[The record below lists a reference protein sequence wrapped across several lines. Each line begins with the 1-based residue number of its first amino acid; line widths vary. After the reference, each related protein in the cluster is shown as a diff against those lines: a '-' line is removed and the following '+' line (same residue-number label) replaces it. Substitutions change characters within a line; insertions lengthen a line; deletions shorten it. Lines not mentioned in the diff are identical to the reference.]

1 MDPTQQS
8 GSLNAQDV
16 ERLGEAAAA
25 AQEAK
30 IALLTALGQQL
41 GAKRRSAIQARQRNG
56 IDMLWQEDIEF
67 YEGVDDANRG
77 EQQSTDAWHTKLPGQ
92 TMPGIAGE
100 VRSTVFLNITRTYC
114 DAAAS
119 RVADMLI
126 PSDDRAFNIKPRPV
140 PDLIDLS
147 KGILGDDDKQDAV
160 RQAAI
165 ASDNPVPGPQ
175 DVIPQAQKKIAFAR
189 SQLELARQKAKAAER
204 QIDTWLIECQYHAE
218 VRRVIEDAARIGT
231 GVLKG
236 PVPMKR
242 QQTQVVEG
250 PNEQMGLANGELAI
264 AKIVKI
270 EPGSKRIDPLNLF
283 PDPSCGHDIHN
294 GSWLFERD
302 YISSRKLMELRDMPG
317 YIGSQID
324 LILAEGPAKMQSDAP
339 PPQGDDDA
347 QIAEP
352 SDRYEIWYFTG
363 MLGKADLM
371 GLSLEDPAVKLPDH
385 VHVMITMVNDRP
397 IKGAINPLTTGDFPY
412 DVINWQSR
420 PGHWAGIGVS
430 RQVRVPQRMINAAC
444 RNMMDNAG
452 LAAGPQILVKLGVVT
467 PMDGNYTLSP
477 RKVWTIDPNADPM
490 DLNQVFRAITIESDQ
505 QDLMA
510 IINFALKEA
519 EDTTSLPMLLQGQG
533 GKAPETVGGMQLLT
547 NNASSVLRRIARQFD
562 DRITEPHIRRYY
574 AYLMEYGDDEV
585 KGDFQIDARGS
596 SALVERDI
604 QNQAVQTMASIVLN
618 PAFGIDPK
626 KWFGEWC
633 KAQRL
638 DPKSFQMDEQE
649 LEQLS
654 QQPPPEPPALQ
665 AEQMRIQGSM
675 QLAQFEAQQK
685 ERLQQMQQEF
695 EARMQ
700 QNQRAM
706 QQMVAEINNAS
717 NESLTLQDLK
727 ARLAAA
733 AIHAHAEGER
743 TNALAAIHSG
753 TAGAPVPAVP
763 IPPTQA
769 GAVRTQ

>member
-1 MDPTQQS
+1 MIDPKAATMPLDPQS
-8 GSLNAQDV
+8 V
-16 ERLGEAAAA
+16 EKLGEAAAA
-25 AQEAK
+25 AQAEK
-30 IALLTALGQQL
+30 IAVLTALGAQL
-41 GAKRRSAIQARQRNG
+41 GAKRRRAIEARQQHG
-56 IDMLWQEDIEF
+56 VDMLWQQDIEF

-77 EQQSTDAWHTKLPGQ
+77 EQGSTDAWHTKLPGQ

-126 PSDDRAFNIKPRPV
+126 PTDDRAFEIKPRPV
-140 PDLIDLS
+140 PDLIDLA

-189 SQLELARQKAKAAER
+189 SQLETARQKAKAAER
-204 QIDTWLIECQYHAE
+204 QIDSWLIECQYHAE

-250 PNEQMGLANGELAI
+250 PNQEMGLGNGELAI

-294 GSWLFERD
+294 GSWIFERD

-324 LILAEGPAKMQSDAP
+324 LILAEGPSKMQSDAP
-339 PPQGDDDA
+339 PPQGDDNA
-347 QIAEP
+347 QISEP
-352 SDRYEIWYFTG
+352 TDRYEIWYFTG
-363 MLGKADLM
+363 MLGKADITALAI
-371 GLSLEDPAVKLPDH
+371 EDPDGKLPDH
-385 VHVMITMVNDRP
+385 VHAMVTMVNDRP

-430 RQVRVPQRMINAAC
+430 RQIRVPQRMINAAC

-452 LAAGPQILVKLGVVT
+452 LAAGPQILIKLGVVT
-467 PMDGNYTLSP
+467 PSDGNYTLAP
-477 RKVWTIDPNADPM
+477 RKVWTIDPNADPV
-490 DLNQVFRAITIESDQ
+490 DLNQVFRAVTIESDQ

-547 NNASSVLRRIARQFD
+547 NNASSVLRRLARQFD

-626 KWFGEWC
+626 KWFSEWC

-638 DPKSFQMDEQE
+638 DAKSFQLDEQE
-649 LEQLS
+649 LQQQAQ
-654 QQPPPEPPALQ
+654 QQPPASPQMQ
-665 AEQMRIQGSM
+665 AEQLRIQGEM
-675 QLAQFEAQQK
+675 QLAQFDAQQK
-685 ERLQQMQQEF
+685 ERLMQMQQMF

-743 TNALAAIHSG
+743 TNALAAARQSQ
-753 TAGAPVPAVP
+753 P
-763 IPPTQA
+763 IPQTATVPS
-769 GAVRTQ
+769 